1 MRKVF
6 PSEEQRPL
14 DLKVS
19 PSKQQKSF
27 DQIYPISPLPITSAK
42 NEEKQKDHHKCAC
55 FRKIMEFY
63 KTNQGKFEIVQN
75 CIFLLIGVGDFITD
89 IIAMVNFVETQQYWY
104 FGIILGFTLISI
116 FLNLLM
122 VSADFNRWVRSCK
135 WPDNKKFY
143 N

>member
-19 PSKQQKSF
+19 PSEQQKSF
-27 DQIYPISPLPITSAK
+27 DQICPISPLPITSAK
-42 NEEKQKDHHKCAC
+42 NEEKQKDHHKCVC

-63 KTNQGKFEIVQN
+63 KANQGKFQIVQN
-75 CIFLLIGVGDFITD
+75 CIFMLIGVGDFITD
-89 IIAMVNFVETQQYWY
+89 IIDFVETQQYWY